1 MGKMMEPTLQPPI
14 HRDVGQFQPGSLLCS
29 DEKAILRHGSI
40 QQLWPSSLAVYSLAL
55 ESLLPEGSDSGI
67 SAPPASNI
75 FPTV

>member
-14 HRDVGQFQPGSLLCS
+14 SGDVGQFQPRSLLCS
-29 DEKAILRHGSI
+29 DEEAILRHGSV
-40 QQLWPSSLAVYSLAL
+40 QQLWPSLAVYSLAL
-55 ESLLPEGSDSGI
+55 ESLLPEGSGSGI